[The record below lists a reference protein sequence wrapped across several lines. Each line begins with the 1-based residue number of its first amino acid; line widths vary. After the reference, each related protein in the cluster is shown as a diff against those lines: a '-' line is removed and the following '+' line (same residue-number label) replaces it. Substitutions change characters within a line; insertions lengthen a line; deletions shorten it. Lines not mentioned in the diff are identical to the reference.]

1 MSRREVLLI
10 VATAAVA
17 VAASLVPV
25 FAHEGHDKVQ
35 SVPFD
40 LDAPRKVSPETAAVI
55 GLQTAEVD
63 FGSVEAVLPLT
74 GIVRALPEHV
84 QAIASKLAGTVTSVR
99 VRVGDRVRR
108 GEVVAEVESPEYLRL
123 LTELTRAKARVDELQ
138 IAVLVESEQA
148 ELAEAELARVQAD
161 PEVIAA
167 NVLSEKRAAAA
178 AARGE
183 ARRRAIELPS
193 AQAEHDALRRQV
205 ETIRRSVGLD
215 LGSSDDQ
222 AAHEV
227 VQLSLRAGMDGVVIE
242 RDVVAGQGVA
252 PGQTLMKIADYSSV
266 QIEGEVPESLLDR
279 LVAASGNEVRVR
291 RDAPAQ
297 VIATGHVRFISPV
310 VDPIK
315 RTTHIVIEADNGSSR
330 LRDGMFVDLSVVLR
344 EEKQAVVVP
353 ASAVLSDGPAHFV
366 FVQQLEKDVFKKQ
379 DITPGVAD
387 DQVVEVLQGLA
398 PGDVVVT
405 QGAYSLSQLRPR
417 AGAAQGGGH

>member
-1 MSRREVLLI
+1 MSRREILLI
-10 VATAAVA
+10 VATAALA

-25 FAHEGHDKVQ
+25 LAHEGHDKVQ

-84 QAIASKLAGTVTSVR
+84 QAVASKLAGTVTSVS

-123 LTELTRAKARVDELQ
+123 LTELTRAQARVDELQ
-138 IAVLVESEQA
+138 IAVVVESEQA

-178 AARGE
+178 AARGA

-215 LGSSDDQ
+215 LEPMDDQ
-222 AAHEV
+222 ATHEI

-291 RDAPAQ
+291 RDSPAQ
-297 VIATGHVRFISPV
+297 VVATGHVRFISPV

-315 RTTHIVIEADNGSSR
+315 RTTHIVIEADNGDHR

-344 EEKQAVVVP
+344 EEKEAVVVP

-417 AGAAQGGGH
+417 AGTAEGGSR